1 VPGIAVLNPPG
12 EKRWAVP
19 ARGLAGLLAQ
29 NMPRGNASG
38 WSIVAVDDASLAS
51 AQALAPQISTLVP
64 PAGAGSGARPAAGQI
79 ILGLWVKPRPA
90 LRLVS
95 QFRKGLEKFPL
106 ADRRQVERWRNWET
120 LLSPLA
126 ACERASVLATRS
138 PSAFLLRLRECD

>member
-1 VPGIAVLNPPG
+1 
-12 EKRWAVP
+12 
-19 ARGLAGLLAQ
+19 
-29 NMPRGNASG
+29 
-38 WSIVAVDDASLAS
+38 VDDASLAS
-51 AQALAPQISTLVP
+51 AKALAPQINLLVP
-64 PAGAGSGARPAAGQI
+64 PAGPIPGQPASGQL

-126 ACERASVLATRS
+126 ACERASVTATRS
-138 PSAFLLRLRECD
+138 PSAFLLRLQECD